1 MEKLKISEEQK
12 KELDRLYMYIQAVS
26 GDDKMNWH
34 QSFYGDDFY
43 DDLSGPYSD
52 DSGTDIDDNYEGVIL
67 IQEIIKEYLSKYRDE
82 ITNSVFCDDCTESG
96 FLTVSYYT
104 KTKTIE
110 IGVDVGYRIPNEYE
124 SSYTFQELINMQPR
138 YRWDN
143 YDNLKKL
150 QDEDFI
156 NECIEEE
163 GMVIEATYEGSGD
176 DGYINETVSRN
187 LEYLLYEILSLDYSG
202 WENNE
207 GGNGRIVIDFENKT
221 ASVEHTQY
229 SEDSE
234 YQDIAEIQL
243 V

>member
-12 KELDRLYMYIQAVS
+12 KELDRLHMYIQAVS
-26 GDDKMNWH
+26 GEEKMTWN
-34 QSFYGDDFY
+34 QSFYGDDFF

-52 DSGTDIDDNYEGVIL
+52 GGTDIDDSYEGVRLIEEI
-67 IQEIIKEYLSKYRDE
+67 IQECLDKYSGE
-82 ITNSVFCDDCTESG
+82 ITDSVLCDDCTESG

-104 KTKTIE
+104 KTKTVE
-110 IGVDVGYRIPNEYE
+110 IGVDVYYRVPNNYE
-124 SSYTFQELINMQPR
+124 SSYTFQELINIQPQ
-138 YRWDN
+138 YRWET
-143 YDNLKKL
+143 YPFLKKL

-163 GMVIEATYEGSGD
+163 GTVIEATYEGSGD
-176 DGYINETVSRN
+176 DGYINESVSSN
-187 LEYLLYEILSLDYSG
+187 VESLLYEILSIDYSG

-207 GGNGRIVIDFENKT
+207 GGNGRIVIDFEDK
-221 ASVEHTQY
+221 AVSVEHTQY
-229 SEDSE
+229 SEDTE